1 MIRNPLVSY
10 ELLFGT
16 TPGAYV
22 AAKAALQAFF
32 QANAAQQYVDEAAA
46 RATHALWANDRIW
59 SHVKA
64 ELGL

>member
-1 MIRNPLVSY
+1 MIRNPAVN
-10 ELLFGT
+10 LLTVIGT
-16 TPGAYV
+16 DLATFN

-32 QANAAQQYVDEAAA
+32 QANAGQQYVDEALA

-59 SHVKA
+59 NHVKA